1 MGEDVDQKAV
11 DSAPASEPADQAIKM
26 TMFKRG
32 DVTQVT
38 LEGEASAL
46 MRSLGTKDPDF
57 RNGLIH
63 QVGNAGSNGEY
74 PDELGIKFMLAFIRS
89 REPRDEIE
97 AALIAQMAATHVA
110 AMRFAN
116 RLAHAESLQEQ
127 DSAERA
133 FNKLTRTF
141 AVQVEALQR
150 YRHVSSQ
157 NVIVQHVSVGD
168 GGQAISNVTR
178 PAHGRSLTGRLPL
191 TPALP
196 DGQQAPMEII
206 GERQRAP
213 VSRRRRKG

>member
-1 MGEDVDQKAV
+1 MSEDIDQKAA
-11 DSAPASEPADQAIKM
+11 DAALANEPADRAIKM
-26 TMFKRG
+26 TMCKRG
-32 DVTQVT
+32 DVTHVT
-38 LEGEASAL
+38 VEGEASAL
-46 MRSLGTKDPDF
+46 MHSLGTTDPDF

-63 QVGNAGSNGEY
+63 QVGNAGSGGQY
-74 PDELGIKFMLAFIRS
+74 PDELGVKFMLAFIRS
-89 REPRDEIE
+89 RQPRDEIE

-133 FNKLTRTF
+133 YNKLTRTF
-141 AVQVEALQR
+141 VAQVEALQR
-150 YRHVSSQ
+150 YRDVSSP
-157 NVIVQHVSVGD
+157 NVIVQHVSVCD
-168 GGQAISNVTR
+168 GGQAIGNVTR

-213 VSRRRRKG
+213 VSRRRRK